1 MHFSRPSGYRLS
13 WCRPWNRGFTGAVSN
28 GYCSVTVRL
37 KKFLIVTPNPA
48 AGASASAT
56 GLRFG
61 ISDSYGRT
69 VAGRATSPPPPVRS
83 TDLSGVSAT
92 RHLLGGGLG
101 GVAVRALVARRGA
114 ADEGGRRGRLSLAP
128 CGARGRRQA
137 LAGQRRHR
145 EAPGERVERLVRRRR
160 LRRGLLLR
168 DEERQRDDHEDRAAE
183 PGQHRH
189 DVRAAELADALDDRD
204 ADQPDQR
211 RRDQHLPAEL
221 HELVV
226 PEP

>member
-1 MHFSRPSGYRLS
+1 MASAGHAHAHSSQPMHFSSPSGYRLS

-69 VAGRATSPPPPVRS
+69 VAGRATSPPPAFRS

-101 GVAVRALVARRGA
+101 GVAVRALVARRGS
-114 ADEGGRRGRLSLAP
+114 ADEGGRGGRRAGGGLP
-128 CGARGRRQA
+128 QPGAGGRRQA
-137 LAGQRRHR
+137 LPGQRRHR
-145 EAPGERVERLVRRRR
+145 E
-160 LRRGLLLR
+160 
-168 DEERQRDDHEDRAAE
+168 
-183 PGQHRH
+183 
-189 DVRAAELADALDDRD
+189 
-204 ADQPDQR
+204 
-211 RRDQHLPAEL
+211 
-221 HELVV
+221 
-226 PEP
+226 